1 MKLGLCNSIFNFLL
15 WASVCME
22 YCVPL
27 MTVEYLQLRGNLY
40 TAVCQCYYA
49 FAQPLQAELFAR
61 RGLDKVHKLAQM
73 EHQNS
78 NEPNTSSI
86 LIFKEATVKLGV
98 LVFKRSVFESHKTNK
113 ASFRSRVRPD
123 LKDLLQVPSPRYVH
137 V

>member
-1 MKLGLCNSIFNFLL
+1 MRLGLCSSVFKFLL

-22 YCVPL
+22 SCMPL
-27 MTVEYLQLRGNLY
+27 MAVRYLQLRSNLY

-73 EHQNS
+73 EHQS
-78 NEPNTSSI
+78 STEPCASST

-98 LVFKRSVFESHKTNK
+98 LVFKRSVFESHKANK
-113 ASFRSRVRPD
+113 ASFRLRVRPD
-123 LKDLLQVPSPRYVH
+123 LRDLLQLPSPRYV
-137 V
+137 